1 MKSSERFGIIRRAAT
16 VILVFVVMTAV
27 MAGCK
32 ISNTSLKS
40 KQLVFRMS
48 IVDGESSPIYK
59 GAKAMADSVYEKTDG
74 RIKIVVVTGGALG
87 DERGSTE
94 LCSQGDLD
102 IASAANSVLTNWIP
116 EMDILDQPYLWENED
131 QAHRAVD
138 GPVGDLI
145 EKAAKEK
152 LNVHVIGYLESG
164 FRDTFSKK
172 PIKEIGDFK
181 GVKIRTMQNQ
191 YHMAAFQSFGAMP
204 TAMAYNEVFT
214 ALQQGTIDACE
225 NAVSNCLSN
234 GYYEVTKDVTY
245 THHVFTYIS
254 VMMSDKA
261 WQMIPEELRDEF
273 MEGCREGYTAQRK
286 YLKDTNREAV
296 KVLKKKGVK
305 FWNINTDELKM
316 SYQKKAKEKGYTFD
330 KKWQKAVDQI
340 LADTKQGGEK

>member
-164 FRDTFSKK
+164 F
-172 PIKEIGDFK
+172 
-181 GVKIRTMQNQ
+181 
-191 YHMAAFQSFGAMP
+191 
-204 TAMAYNEVFT
+204 
-214 ALQQGTIDACE
+214 
-225 NAVSNCLSN
+225 
-234 GYYEVTKDVTY
+234 
-245 THHVFTYIS
+245 
-254 VMMSDKA
+254 
-261 WQMIPEELRDEF
+261 
-273 MEGCREGYTAQRK
+273 
-286 YLKDTNREAV
+286 
-296 KVLKKKGVK
+296 
-305 FWNINTDELKM
+305 
-316 SYQKKAKEKGYTFD
+316 
-330 KKWQKAVDQI
+330 
-340 LADTKQGGEK
+340 

>member
-1 MKSSERFGIIRRAAT
+1 M
-16 VILVFVVMTAV
+16 
-27 MAGCK
+27 
-32 ISNTSLKS
+32 
-40 KQLVFRMS
+40 
-48 IVDGESSPIYK
+48 
-59 GAKAMADSVYEKTDG
+59 
-74 RIKIVVVTGGALG
+74 
-87 DERGSTE
+87 
-94 LCSQGDLD
+94 
-102 IASAANSVLTNWIP
+102 
-116 EMDILDQPYLWENED
+116 
-131 QAHRAVD
+131 
-138 GPVGDLI
+138 
-145 EKAAKEK
+145 
-152 LNVHVIGYLESG
+152 IGYLESG

-245 THHVFTYIS
+245 THHVFTYIP